1 MRLSP
6 EQIAAIRKPGL
17 QRRFQEACAGPV
29 NAPGRKPH
37 YYLLNT
43 RAADFWH
50 QSTLASV
57 DKILF
62 ELEAFLLQGSF
73 RTCRS

>member
-17 QRRFQEACAGPV
+17 PRRFQEACTGPV
-29 NAPGRKPH
+29 NAPGHKPH

-43 RAADFWH
+43 RAADFWY
-50 QSTLASV
+50 QSILASV
-57 DKILF
+57 DEILF

-73 RTCRS
+73 WICRS